1 MKNQKPIL
9 ISFLFGAFTVAL
21 LLVNAALTAAFSFT
35 YLPAA
40 FGDPNGAFAPYLA
53 AVYGLLLMDI
63 GFIAWFSVFKR
74 MAETKTQRA
83 VSILMAVLSLAASIM
98 ATLTQL
104 AISSFGLVDLTAYHD
119 GIGMTALILMLVATA
134 AHIIAFAVFQL
145 KGADEE
151 IRQKTVDLKAD
162 MLKDSL
168 DQLENRVSDDAG
180 IIVETLA
187 HFMRREVLA
196 QMGFDENVKAIN
208 APPPRPG
215 LPPGERKQTA
225 VSPGVSHEE
234 KPTRRPSR
242 RDRVV
247 MYRLQKNDGNGWRV
261 EGTYTNLDQARRE
274 MDGAS
279 EENPDNEYR
288 IVSTDLDAK
297 WGANEDVVLF
307 ERMSRPS
314 PQPVAVNGA
323 GPVRPT
329 RGALGG

>member
-151 IRQKTVDLKAD
+151 IRQKSVDLKAE
-162 MLKDSL
+162 MLTTSLTKLEDRVKKDA
-168 DQLENRVSDDAG
+168 D
-180 IIVETLA
+180 IIVDTLS

-196 QMGFDENVKAIN
+196 QMGFDEDVKMVG
-208 APPPRPG
+208 APAERPG
-215 LPPGERKQTA
+215 LGSGEGEQTA
-225 VSPGVSHEE
+225 VSPALAHGK
-234 KPTRRPSR
+234 KPAT
-242 RDRVV
+242 
-247 MYRLQKNDGNGWRV
+247 
-261 EGTYTNLDQARRE
+261 
-274 MDGAS
+274 
-279 EENPDNEYR
+279 
-288 IVSTDLDAK
+288 
-297 WGANEDVVLF
+297 
-307 ERMSRPS
+307 RPS
-314 PQPVAVNGA
+314 PQPVATVNGA
-323 GPVRPT
+323 GPARPT
-329 RGALGG
+329 HGARGK